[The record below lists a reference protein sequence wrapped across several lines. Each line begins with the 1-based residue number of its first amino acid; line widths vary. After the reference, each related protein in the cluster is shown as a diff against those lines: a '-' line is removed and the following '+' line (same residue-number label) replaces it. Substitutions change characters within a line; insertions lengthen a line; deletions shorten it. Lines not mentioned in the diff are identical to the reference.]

1 MQKLRRSELPEM
13 DDEYTNFIQ
22 LCRHSSKR
30 WQFHLDLGI
39 YEFMDILGIICILC
53 LETQKQGIDSELE
66 NHHYG

>member
-39 YEFMDILGIICILC
+39 ICILC